1 MSLKQKLADGVV
13 ERLFDVMSSPHFMRF
28 SNVVWR
34 QVNERQMARLGASA
48 EWQMIADRVQH
59 LEQRAEQLQAKV
71 EALKAMLERRRS
83 DDGGASGQ

>member
-1 MSLKQKLADGVV
+1 MSLKQKLTDGVV

-34 QVNERQMARLGASA
+34 QVNDRQMAQLGASA

-59 LEQRAEQLQAKV
+59 LERRAGQLQAKV
-71 EALKAMLERRRS
+71 EALHAILERRGA
-83 DDGGASGQ
+83 DGGAAGK